1 MASKYE
7 IGQKVIIKPV
17 QNQHLSPRGS
27 DIEPYAGQSGEV
39 IDYYWIRPNIG
50 EVFYI
55 YTVRMET
62 DRREITLHEDELAP
76 YIE

>member
-7 IGQKVIIKPV
+7 IGQKIIVTPV
-17 QNQHLSPRGS
+17 KKHLSPGSS
-27 DIEPYAGQSGEV
+27 DIESYAGQNGEI
-39 IDYYWIRPNIG
+39 IDYYWIRPNTG

-55 YTVRMET
+55 YTARMET
-62 DRREITLHEDELAP
+62 DRREIALHEDELAL